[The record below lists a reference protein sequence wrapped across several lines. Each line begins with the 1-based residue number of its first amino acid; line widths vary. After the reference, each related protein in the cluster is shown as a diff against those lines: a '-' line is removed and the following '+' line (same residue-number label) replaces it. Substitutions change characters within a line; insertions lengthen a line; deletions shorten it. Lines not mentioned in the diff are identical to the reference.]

1 MTGPVRP
8 APAGSAAISESRL
21 AGGSA
26 DRPSSRLPDELLES
40 AVSRP
45 TGATAAVAPPPPGAD
60 GAPSTAAAPPA
71 AAAMA
76 IYIYIGVVSSLAD
89 PAVCFGGGQP
99 GEVTEARVPQN
110 LGFGPLFF
118 GEWPKITYKKKKKTK
133 KARLQV
139 PGLSWKSMVS
149 PVGPRFVLR
158 GCDCF
163 AGLWFVMRR
172 SGSSCGVLI
181 RPART

>member
-76 IYIYIGVVSSLAD
+76 IYIYIGVLSERSAIVTAANVAVGA
-89 PAVCFGGGQP
+89 PA
-99 GEVTEARVPQN
+99 A
-110 LGFGPLFF
+110 
-118 GEWPKITYKKKKKTK
+118 
-133 KARLQV
+133 A
-139 PGLSWKSMVS
+139 
-149 PVGPRFVLR
+149 
-158 GCDCF
+158 
-163 AGLWFVMRR
+163 
-172 SGSSCGVLI
+172 SGSADDNGINGTSIEG
-181 RPART
+181 